1 MTSPAVRGKDADLEA
16 AKAALQRATL
26 AYVPTTTL
34 TARYTRLSDTQNGS
48 LGTLVAAPGA
58 GAGQLPEGTPL
69 SNISLGVDYP
79 LNQYALSAGVT
90 VPVSDYFL
98 RLRSSRA
105 ASDLSVA
112 SATNTLESSRRRAAK
127 DGKLAYYDWVRARLG
142 TIVAE
147 QALTQARA
155 HLSDAQT
162 GFRLGTV
169 SNADVLRVESQVA
182 QSELLVTSSQ
192 NLSALTEER
201 LRTAQHDTSG
211 QIYRIGED
219 VRRRQSG
226 EPSGPIDQLWAEAL
240 RSRPELTA
248 LDADRESQR
257 RLADVERSA
266 HVPRVD
272 VFGNV
277 QYANPNSRV
286 FPATDEFRGSWDT
299 GVQLTWLLSDAV
311 SAGAKTA
318 QVEARA
324 DSISERRAELVDSIR
339 LEVLDA
345 DQDVREAQVATTTSA
360 RGLAAAEESYRARR
374 LLYQNGRATTVEL
387 LDAETDLTRARLD
400 ALGAFI
406 DSRVA
411 AVQLDYALGRTNR
424 AGR

>member
-1 MTSPAVRGKDADLEA
+1 
-16 AKAALQRATL
+16 
-26 AYVPTTTL
+26 
-34 TARYTRLSDTQNGS
+34 
-48 LGTLVAAPGA
+48 
-58 GAGQLPEGTPL
+58 
-69 SNISLGVDYP
+69 
-79 LNQYALSAGVT
+79 
-90 VPVSDYFL
+90 
-98 RLRSSRA
+98 
-105 ASDLSVA
+105 
-112 SATNTLESSRRRAAK
+112 
-127 DGKLAYYDWVRARLG
+127 
-142 TIVAE
+142 
-147 QALTQARA
+147 
-155 HLSDAQT
+155 
-162 GFRLGTV
+162 
-169 SNADVLRVESQVA
+169 
-182 QSELLVTSSQ
+182 
-192 NLSALTEER
+192 
-201 LRTAQHDTSG
+201 
-211 QIYRIGED
+211 
-219 VRRRQSG
+219 
-226 EPSGPIDQLWAEAL
+226 
-240 RSRPELTA
+240 
-248 LDADRESQR
+248 
-257 RLADVERSA
+257 
-266 HVPRVD
+266 
-272 VFGNV
+272 V